1 MLKELRENYN
11 RDKFQFILT
20 DLTGRVVQ
28 SDQTLL
34 SVEENV
40 AIGEAHPFFLSIPEI
55 MDAGRETATFHCV
68 QLGTPMARL
77 TADIEIHRKKDGFLI
92 VIEDLTQHYRSYQ
105 KMAQTRNESII
116 DSELIVLKNHE
127 LQERER
133 FKNEFIQN
141 FSHELRNPLT
151 NIIAL
156 TNILQRTDLSEEQ
169 LGILAV
175 LKDSTSN
182 LKLMLE
188 DILSIAMI
196 AKGKLALNP
205 SVFNFPHF
213 IEFLKLT
220 YTTRAKEKGLA
231 FSVTTDEKIPE
242 YLEGDRIRL
251 LQVLTNLC
259 DNAVKYTKEG
269 TISLHVALNQKRANT
284 ASLRFSVKD
293 TGPGIPPESLGT
305 ILESFEQLGQTEG
318 VGLGLA
324 IVKGLLD
331 LMGSTIK
338 IESEVGRGSHFYF
351 DLKLQF
357 PLREPIRP
365 AARKHLPPTKAKA
378 PAKDTQKYRVLLVE
392 DNEQVQTS
400 LFKSLIE
407 PGNFFI
413 DVVSD
418 GALVMQEVVNSKYDI
433 ILMDVNL
440 PNITGDQLTKAI
452 RAFPFKDV
460 KKIPIIGITAN
471 SYKAQIKAYK
481 KAGMNA
487 VITKPF
493 EQNELLKTM
502 QRLLK

>member
-1 MLKELRENYN
+1 MLKKFREDYHKT
-11 RDKFQFILT
+11 KFQFILT
-20 DLTGRVVQ
+20 DLKGKVLE
-28 SDQTLL
+28 SDQTLF
-34 SVEENV
+34 SVEKNL
-40 AIGEAHPFFLSIPEI
+40 ALGEVHPFFISIPEI
-55 MDAGRETATFHCV
+55 MGADRYAATFHCV
-68 QLGTPMARL
+68 QLGTSLDEL
-77 TADIEIHRKKDGFLI
+77 TADIEIHRKKDRFLI
-92 VIEDLTQHYRSYQ
+92 AIEDLTKHYKSYQ

-116 DSELIVLKNHE
+116 DSELILLKNHE

-156 TNILQRTDLSEEQ
+156 TNILQRTDLTEEQ
-169 LGILAV
+169 LGILGV

-205 SVFNFPHF
+205 SVFNFPQF
-213 IEFLKLT
+213 IEFIKLT
-220 YTTRAKEKGLA
+220 YTTRAKEKGLL
-231 FSVTTDEKIPE
+231 FSVTSDKDIPE

-259 DNAVKYTKEG
+259 DNAVKYTEEG
-269 TISLHVALNQKRANT
+269 SVSLHVLLNQKRANT
-284 ASLRFSVKD
+284 VSLRFAVKD
-293 TGPGIPPESLGT
+293 TGAGIPPESLDT

-324 IVKGLLD
+324 IVKGLLN

-338 IESEVGRGSHFYF
+338 IESEPGRGSCFYF

-357 PLREPIRP
+357 PLREPLGTAPRKIP
-365 AARKHLPPTKAKA
+365 APSKTKNTTKET
-378 PAKDTQKYRVLLVE
+378 KKYKVLLVE

-400 LFKSLIE
+400 LFKWLIE
-407 PGNFFI
+407 PGDFYI

-418 GALVMQEVVNSKYDI
+418 GGLVMQEVVKTKYDI
-433 ILMDVNL
+433 ILMDVNI
-440 PNITGDQLTKAI
+440 PNITGDQLTRVI
-452 RAFPFKDV
+452 RGFPFKDI

-471 SYKAQIKAYK
+471 SYKEQIKAYK

-487 VITKPF
+487 VLTKPF
-493 EQNELLKTM
+493 EESDLLKTM
-502 QRLLK
+502 HRLLK